1 MLSLKSNI
9 AHSFSTFLLAL
20 SHGNHSH
27 LFCLI
32 ICIMLV
38 ARNISEIYQ
47 THRAPRLESNP
58 EKAICSGTRK
68 ARCFQWFFFFVKKI
82 PTTFD

>member
-68 ARCFQWFFFFVKKI
+68 ARCFQWVFFFVKKI